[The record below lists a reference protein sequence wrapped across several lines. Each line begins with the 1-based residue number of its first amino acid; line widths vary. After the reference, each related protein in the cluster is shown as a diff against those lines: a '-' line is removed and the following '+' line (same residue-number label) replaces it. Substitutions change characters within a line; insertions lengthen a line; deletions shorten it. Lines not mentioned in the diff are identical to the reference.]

1 MKIRKPNHFDQY
13 VWYLLKPM
21 ENNHSDE
28 IILKYVHR
36 YNGYYIYDMYMHET
50 LLLFRCDIV
59 MRTRDRD
66 KVV

>member
-1 MKIRKPNHFDQY
+1 MG
-13 VWYLLKPM
+13 
-21 ENNHSDE
+21 NNHSDE

-66 KVV
+66 NVV